1 MQVNFASCFSA
12 HFSTLIFQ
20 LLPKD
25 EDTKLLNYLFMGSVT
40 IPLAPVLR
48 FDGFV
53 RCTTP
58 DYIVGYTNQPS
69 ALLPGDFDDGK
80 AQDST
85 RPAQLMLRV
94 HATTDPIVMIPTK
107 SLPNFL
113 SNESAEVLS
122 RVKQW
127 SERYLEGTN
136 STVLWSDIHGFGY
149 LASRF
154 LTAQNPPNIR
164 TMTLEACA
172 HYVSLIP
179 LKRTWRSLE
188 RLNMSQHLVLNTTQT
203 LDILAGDATE
213 HAVLLANYFLYLGKK
228 NPAEYSAH
236 VYLVLAEGRTVSI
249 WLSQSSHD
257 ENSFNLCPTFRYGS
271 CVKAAMEMSC
281 FGRLHL
287 GVPFPV
293 MTTQFRCR
301 KSIA

>member
-1 MQVNFASCFSA
+1 
-12 HFSTLIFQ
+12 
-20 LLPKD
+20 
-25 EDTKLLNYLFMGSVT
+25 MGSVT
-40 IPLAPVLR
+40 IPLAAVLR
-48 FDGFV
+48 IDGFV

-58 DYIVGYTNQPS
+58 DYIVGYTNQPNT
-69 ALLPGDFDDGK
+69 LLLGNFDDGK

-94 HATTDPIVMIPTK
+94 HATTDPIVTIPTK
-107 SLPNFL
+107 SLPNFP
-113 SNESAEVLS
+113 SNENVEVLS

-127 SERYLEGTN
+127 SGRYLEGTN

-164 TMTLEACA
+164 TMTVEGCA

-188 RLNMSQHLVLNTTQT
+188 RLNMSQHLVLTTTQT

-213 HAVLLANYFLYLGKK
+213 HAVLLANYFLYLSKK
-228 NPAEYSAH
+228 NPSEYSAH
-236 VYLVLAEGRTVSI
+236 VCLVLGHSIREGRTVST
-249 WLSQSSHD
+249 WLSQPSHD
-257 ENSFNLCPTFRYGS
+257 ENSFNLCPTIRYGS
-271 CVKAAMEMSC
+271 CVKAALEMFC

-287 GVPFPV
+287 DVPFPA
-293 MTTQFRCR
+293 MTTRFRCR